1 MEKRSGSTLNNQP
14 LSKPDEEYV
23 QISRLGKGSE
33 GYVYLCRKFVKKKK
47 KISLKFLI
55 KKTGELFAMK
65 KIEIE
70 DEESIKKDQM
80 VFFFQ

>member
-1 MEKRSGSTLNNQP
+1 MDKRSGSTLNNQP

-47 KISLKFLI
+47 KKKFP
-55 KKTGELFAMK
+55 
-65 KIEIE
+65 
-70 DEESIKKDQM
+70 
-80 VFFFQ
+80 